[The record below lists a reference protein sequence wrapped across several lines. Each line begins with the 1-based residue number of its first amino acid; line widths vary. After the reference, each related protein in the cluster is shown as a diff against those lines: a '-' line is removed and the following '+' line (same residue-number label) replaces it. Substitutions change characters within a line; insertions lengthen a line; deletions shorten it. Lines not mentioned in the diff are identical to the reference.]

1 MCADT
6 ISEPAFLITELRYT
20 LGQLNAQ
27 LGDISSRQ
35 EAGGTDDRPSIY
47 QVLEAMQRS
56 ERAYQEKYRRMT
68 GVAIPEDAPV
78 QDAGSPAAAFE
89 RLRIATITMLE
100 QVEGEWPDTLR
111 ELVRQ
116 QVAEDRQR
124 TTQIANDR
132 KVIFDTDQRPDLN
145 RPLI

>member
-27 LGDISSRQ
+27 LGDISNRQ
-35 EAGGTDDRPSIY
+35 EAGGTTERPSIY
-47 QVLEAMQRS
+47 QVLEAMQQS
-56 ERAYQEKYRRMT
+56 ERRYQEQYGRMT
-68 GVAIPEDAPV
+68 GIAVPEDAPV
-78 QDAGSPAAAFE
+78 QDTGSPAEAFE
-89 RLRIATITMLE
+89 RRRIATIAMLE
-100 QVEGEWPDTLR
+100 QIEGEWPDTLV

-116 QVAEDRQR
+116 QVAEDRQH

-132 KVIFDTDQRPDLN
+132 KVIFENDQRPDLN
-145 RPLI
+145 QSLI

>member
-6 ISEPAFLITELRYT
+6 ISEPTFLITELRYT

-27 LGDISSRQ
+27 LGDLTTRQ
-35 EAGGTDDRPSIY
+35 ETRGTNDTPSIE
-47 QVLEAMQRS
+47 QVLGAMAQS
-56 ERAYQEKYRRMT
+56 EQKYQERYHRLT
-68 GVAIPEDAPV
+68 GIAIPEQAPV

-100 QVEGEWPDTLR
+100 QIEGEWPDPLR
-111 ELVRQ
+111 ERVRQ

-124 TTQIANDR
+124 TTQIAGDR
-132 KVIFDTDQRPDLN
+132 KAIFDNDQRPDLN
-145 RPLI
+145 QPLI